1 MGLPFMNPTG
11 LPEKA
16 VSGGSD
22 AGWRGSTWAAAEAA
36 NPGMRGHS
44 RLFWP
49 TCRGSE
55 GKGSQPSRPTPC
67 DFNVSPCPN
76 VHGGTRCSDAA
87 ARHSRHPPGREGIYG
102 SSCEGILRSS
112 SLLLQRAMALSLA
125 PCSLA
130 DRPWSHPPSSRT
142 RLRAAPALVTP
153 SAVMAGLDPA
163 IPMLRGAVLFRSGS
177 PAQGR

>member
-36 NPGMRGHS
+36 NPGMRGRS

-87 ARHSRHPPGREGIYG
+87 ARHSRRPPGREGIYG

-125 PCSLA
+125 PCSLV
-130 DRPWSHPPSSRT
+130 DRPWSHPLPSSPD
-142 RLRAAPALVTP
+142 LP
-153 SAVMAGLDPA
+153 VMAGLDPA
-163 IPMLRGAVLFRSGS
+163 IPIRWNAALLFIGITGTR
-177 PAQGR
+177 PVMTRRV